1 MIARQEL
8 NADQAFSKRGELE
21 RRETQG
27 PECSVSLWS
36 RRCHSGR
43 WDPEAL
49 GATDSESSVA
59 EKDGNTLTE
68 MGPGDHCHM

>member
-8 NADQAFSKRGELE
+8 NADQAFSKRRELE
-21 RRETQG
+21 RKETQG
-27 PECSVSLWS
+27 PECSVRLWS
-36 RRCHSGR
+36 QRHHSGR

-49 GATDSESSVA
+49 GSTDSESSVA
-59 EKDGNTLTE
+59 GEDGNTHTE